1 LATHEIAATH
11 HGPAAAHAAHVPS
24 GHSAHSALAHHF
36 DNLEQQREAGSLG
49 MWIFLAQ
56 EVMFFGG
63 LFLAYVI
70 YRTRFPEAFAAA
82 SNHLNWKLGALNT
95 AVLICSSL
103 TMALAVWAAQVG
115 RTRRTQVFFMAL
127 TGLLGATFL
136 GVKAV
141 EYYDKYRDHL
151 IPVRGW
157 FHWEQPLAANVSE
170 QNIQMFYWI
179 YFAMTGLHALHMIIG
194 IAILLPIMYRA
205 WKGAYS
211 PEYHAPVELFGLY
224 WHFVDIV
231 WIFLF
236 PLLYLLG
243 AHYAGGH
250 AAAGH

>member
-1 LATHEIAATH
+1 MAQSHTAT
-11 HGPAAAHAAHVPS
+11 
-24 GHSAHSALAHHF
+24 AHSALAHHF
-36 DNLEQQREAGSLG
+36 DNLEQQREAGALG
-49 MWIFLAQ
+49 MWVFLMT

-63 LFLAYVI
+63 LFTGYII
-70 YRTRFPEAFAAA
+70 YRSQNQEAFAAA
-82 SNHLNWKLGALNT
+82 SNHLNWKLGAFNT

-115 RTRRTQVFFMAL
+115 RSRRTQVLWLAATMVL
-127 TGLLGATFL
+127 GLTFL

-141 EYYDKYRDHL
+141 EYMDKYRDHL
-151 IPVRGW
+151 IPFRGM
-157 FHWEQPLAANVSE
+157 FHPEFHLAP
-170 QNIQMFYWI
+170 NIDINRVQMFYWI

-194 IAILLPIMYRA
+194 IGIILFIIYFA
-205 WKGAYS
+205 WRGRYS

-243 AHYAGGH
+243 AHYGSH
-250 AAAGH
+250 